1 MAALLP
7 GRLNDANFRR
17 FGRWREAV
25 CETFGSPY
33 PDAVSSPCG
42 VCSWGPGLMARLKS
56 ARVAVTLIRLVGLA
70 VTVGLRRQEAAIFGV
85 TGEAGGLGSLSMYDF
100 I

>member
-1 MAALLP
+1 M
-7 GRLNDANFRR
+7 
-17 FGRWREAV
+17 
-25 CETFGSPY
+25 
-33 PDAVSSPCG
+33 
-42 VCSWGPGLMARLKS
+42 MARLKS